1 MLSPIHFAFFFVVV
15 LGFWGMRQTK
25 KKFGNKSKC
34 FNHISFSIFISLN
47 KMRMVYTRSVAW
59 RTSTKRWVW
68 FYAPMYLA
76 IEITSTDRDSGTHL
90 SVLVYM
96 KVLPCF
102 WWSTSLFILSIC
114 LSRNQNYLFFNMYM
128 IRQVILPTY
137 LVNFYK

>member
-1 MLSPIHFAFFFVVV
+1 MLSPIHFAFCCCCFGV
-15 LGFWGMRQTK
+15 WGDASNKQKT
-25 KKFGNKSKC
+25 FGNKSKC

-47 KMRMVYTRSVAW
+47 KMRMVYTRSIAW

-68 FYAPMYLA
+68 FYAPMYLV

-114 LSRNQNYLFFNMYM
+114 LARNQNYLFFNMYM
-128 IRQVILPTY
+128 IRRVILPAY